1 MLATVTNQA
10 RGARGFA
17 TLDREIVLLEAGASA
32 LLDLADHLLHRAWA
46 AEGQVLIAP
55 LPEKEAKAARKLLA
69 AEAELRLAAQA
80 DALQALPPAVADE
93 ALLPPAGEDGRQAG

>member
-1 MLATVTNQA
+1 MLATVTNNARSA
-10 RGARGFA
+10 RGLA

-46 AEGQVLIAP
+46 AQGEILILP
-55 LPEKEAKAARKLLA
+55 LPEKDAKAARKLLA

-80 DALQALPPAVADE
+80 DALDALPPAAGDN
-93 ALLPPAGEDGRQAG
+93 ALLPPAGEGGRQAG